1 MMIKVSDDK
10 YIEVIMIV
18 ISGLSVWFLRFLNVI
33 FNFKVIMVIN
43 K

>member
-18 ISGLSVWFLRFLNVI
+18 ISGLSVWFLRSLNVI